1 MLKTATSMMRETA
14 ESTGGAVGR
23 YTTSPFSAHPKT
35 ACITC
40 TASSASVSG
49 SCWAK
54 ILIGIS
60 KCSRQRFT
68 IPPSTRWRS
77 SSSGHAT
84 QSIAARLSFL
94 RLLPRVLS
102 SGGRPFHGS
111 PRGSFKR
118 RRNAHTAAY
127 DLWVHPAG
135 LGVAAGF
142 WTTLVCHPASGW
154 SRPLRTISRRMGVV
168 AKTVL
173 AAPPRERRNHPCPL

>member
-1 MLKTATSMMRETA
+1 MEGT
-14 ESTGGAVGR
+14 
-23 YTTSPFSAHPKT
+23 TTSPFSAHPKT

-60 KCSRQRFT
+60 KCSQQRFT

-111 PRGSFKR
+111 PRSSLKR
-118 RRNAHTAAY
+118 RRNAQRAGDDLRAQDCGSGAIPQSGQCRRVRRRQKLCQHLRTS
-127 DLWVHPAG
+127 DLISILTLWV
-135 LGVAAGF
+135 
-142 WTTLVCHPASGW
+142 W
-154 SRPLRTISRRMGVV
+154 SVLRKIYRFR
-168 AKTVL
+168 
-173 AAPPRERRNHPCPL
+173 